1 MKKLII
7 LSLVFAVTA
16 MFSAC
21 TIRWLD
27 FTVISSKNTDVKGKV
42 GKRVKGSDGKCVYL
56 GVPNIKEA
64 LDKAIEQEP
73 GADALVDGVI
83 YFKQYPFWIVYE
95 IEGTAINTKNK

>member
-21 TIRWLD
+21 TYRWLD

-42 GKRVKGSDGKCVYL
+42 GKRVKGSDGQC
-56 GVPNIKEA
+56 GFIGIPNIKEA

-83 YFKQYPFWIVYE
+83 YFKQYPFWTVYQ